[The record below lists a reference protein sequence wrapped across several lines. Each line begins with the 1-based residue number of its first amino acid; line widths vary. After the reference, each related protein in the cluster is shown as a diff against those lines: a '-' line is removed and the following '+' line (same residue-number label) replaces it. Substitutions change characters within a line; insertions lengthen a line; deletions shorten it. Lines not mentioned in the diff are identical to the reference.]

1 MEESR
6 KMKRIFLSTLTAGV
20 IAASL
25 TSQAAHADAPIL
37 ATDIQTDSTYL
48 MARYAS
54 ASLEQELS
62 NGNETLVEEIELK
75 ANSLELMRS
84 GKKLGSIT
92 PLISMGVTFYDI
104 EDEEKREDFNIK
116 AGFAAET
123 GNKHHIFY
131 ASYDIRQEGY
141 RDNFELAAILRL
153 TDVENTQKGLELA
166 LGIDL
171 KEDLDEISGGD
182 QFTVSTN
189 AKAGLNSKWFLAAQ
203 LSLGVQTDT
212 EYSDGSYIEHGPDL
226 SAEVGLVFQA
236 HERLQLIGSI
246 YGGFQNHKYYTSSS
260 DYYLTNNQTITGVG
274 LELTF
279 AI

>member
-6 KMKRIFLSTLTAGV
+6 KMKRIFLNTLTAGV

-92 PLISMGVTFYDI
+92 PLISMDVTFYDM
-104 EDEEKREDFNIK
+104 ENEEKHEDFNIR
-116 AGFAAET
+116 AGFAADA
-123 GNKHHIFY
+123 GNKRHIFY
-131 ASYDIRQEGY
+131 AGYDVRPEGY
-141 RDNFELAAILRL
+141 RGNFELGAVLRL
-153 TDVENTQKGLELA
+153 TDIENTQKGLELA

-189 AKAGLNSKWFLAAQ
+189 AKAGLNSKWFLTAQ
-203 LSLGVQTDT
+203 LSLGVETDT
-212 EYSDGSYIEHGPDL
+212 EYSDGGYIESGPGL

-236 HERLQLIGSI
+236 HERLQFTGSI
-246 YGGFQNHKYYTSSS
+246 NGGFQNHKYYTSNSE
-260 DYYLTNNQTITGVG
+260 YYLTNDQTITGVG
-274 LELTF
+274 LVMTLG
-279 AI
+279 I